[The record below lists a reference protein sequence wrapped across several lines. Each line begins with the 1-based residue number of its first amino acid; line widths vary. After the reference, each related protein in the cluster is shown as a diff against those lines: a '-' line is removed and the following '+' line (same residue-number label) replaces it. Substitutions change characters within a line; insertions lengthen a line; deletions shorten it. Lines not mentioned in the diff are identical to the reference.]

1 MKWIVAGAGALLS
14 ITGVYGLVIGESI
27 IQVERGWATFIAGAV
42 AGAAG
47 LVIMAIAALIARVD
61 RLASALSGAQMAP
74 REETLEPAASM
85 PPVVAPVAPTFAEPN
100 FDEPRDFVAR
110 APMFRDAP
118 SLFVEPAPEPKPEPA
133 AELEPVVE
141 EAVETAER
149 PAALRDFK
157 FVFPPLEDEKTEPAL
172 PVASEPAPVVADE
185 DKVEPLTAFDD
196 KPANRFNLGWLRRN
210 RLDEPAALRDEPP
223 AFVEPAPAP
232 QAQDEA
238 QDEAQHAVQSG
249 LQEEPQTQLQDD
261 VQAELHEELQEEVQ
275 VQTYKVTLKPES
287 PARVPAIAPEIVL
300 APVADIEPQPV
311 WTPTVEAPRTA
322 AATDQTPDPF
332 SADWLERALA
342 GTDETETAPQP
353 FVPPSQRRAQTDETY
368 TAPSVS
374 AGEPSEQSSGT
385 DEPVEIGRYS
395 ANDVAYVMYSD
406 GSITADT
413 AAGTFRFSSLIE
425 LKDFIERGA

>member
-61 RLASALSGAQMAP
+61 RLASAMSGAQMAP
-74 REETLEPAASM
+74 REEALESITSV
-85 PPVVAPVAPTFAEPN
+85 PPVVAPVAPIIAEPS
-100 FDEPRDFVAR
+100 FEEPRDFVPR

-118 SLFVEPAPEPKPEPA
+118 SLFVEPAPEPKAEPA
-133 AELEPVVE
+133 VEPVASVDADVE
-141 EAVETAER
+141 STER

-157 FVFPPLEDEKTEPAL
+157 FVFPPLEDEKPEPAL
-172 PVASEPAPVVADE
+172 PVASEPASVMADE

-196 KPANRFNLGWLRRN
+196 RPANRFNLGWLRRN
-210 RLDEPAALRDEPP
+210 RLDEPVALRDEPP

-232 QAQDEA
+232 QVRQEMQEEA
-238 QDEAQHAVQSG
+238 Q
-249 LQEEPQTQLQDD
+249 
-261 VQAELHEELQEEVQ
+261 EELQEEIK

-287 PARVPAIAPEIVL
+287 PAPELNSAPEIVL
-300 APVADIEPQPV
+300 VPEPDIEPQAV
-311 WTPTVEAPRTA
+311 WTPIVEAPRA
-322 AATDQTPDPF
+322 EPAREQTPDPF

-342 GTDETETAPQP
+342 GTDEAETAPQP
-353 FVPPSQRRAQTDETY
+353 FVPPSQRRAQADEKY
-368 TAPSVS
+368 AAASMS
-374 AGEPSEQSSGT
+374 AGEPTEQSPDA

-395 ANDVAYVMYSD
+395 ANDVAYIMYSD

-413 AAGTFRFSSLIE
+413 AGGTFRFSSLIE